1 MKTLHKISKT
11 LRCCSQLIRMKWRR
25 AKILFLM
32 DILIGLFRESRMILN
47 MVFPA
52 VMIQLIMDYAHMDR
66 VLLYVFGMSLM
77 MTVVSIGIE
86 ILQRSLSNHSLR
98 ALNYLILE
106 LNRKAM
112 RVSLSDFE
120 SSETMEQ
127 FDKAYDGLWN
137 SSDVDFTIFS
147 VIFSKLISFG
157 ITAYIFSS
165 VHWAVAI
172 FVAATLMMEFILS
185 VRLSE
190 RLHEKDQQQSKL
202 THKKNYVSDTLFDCK
217 TNKEVFLNG
226 VKDFF
231 VGKFQA
237 VSAEEL
243 EMEKDKKTDIFKN
256 DCISACISFLRT
268 GSVYIIAVVRYMQGF
283 LPLANFTLFSSAAKQ
298 MTYAVWQIMQGF
310 SSLFR
315 ASAYFDD
322 YLQYI
327 NLNETDRQS
336 GNRHVAGPIHRI
348 EFKNVSYRYPNQ
360 NDYAVRGLSFT
371 ISEGETVALVGDNG
385 AGKSTVIRLLMR
397 LCPVTEG
404 DILLNGESIYSYDY
418 EEYIS
423 CFAPVFQ
430 DFMLYAFTLRENI
443 WFDKQATDNE
453 SAALLNN
460 IGLDKKIRSLP
471 NGLDTPYTR
480 RFYADGV
487 EFSGGEE
494 QKLVIARA
502 YAKDGSV
509 MVLDEPTSALDPL
522 AEHAIY
528 ELIHKLRTGY
538 ITLFISH
545 RLSTTR
551 FSDQILVLDQGRLV
565 EDGTHEE
572 LMQQKGLYH
581 RIFTMQTQYYQ

>member
-1 MKTLHKISKT
+1 MLHKISKT
-11 LRCCSQLIRMKWRR
+11 LRCCGQLIRMKWR
-25 AKILFLM
+25 KGKSLFLM
-32 DILIGLFRESRMILN
+32 DVMIGLFRESRMILN

-52 VMIQLIMDYAHMDR
+52 VVIQLIIDSVHMDQ
-66 VLLYVFGMSLM
+66 VLFLVFGISLI

-86 ILQRSLSNHSLR
+86 ILQRSLSNHSIR
-98 ALNYLILE
+98 ALNYLILG

-112 RVSLSDFE
+112 RISLSDFE
-120 SSETMEQ
+120 RSETVEQ

-165 VHWAVAI
+165 VHWAVAV
-172 FVAATLMMEFILS
+172 FVAATLITEFILS

-190 RLHEKDQQQSKL
+190 RLHQKDQQQSKL
-202 THKKNYVSDTLFDCK
+202 THKKNYLSDTLFDCK

-226 VKDFF
+226 AKNFF
-231 VGKFQA
+231 VDKFQA
-237 VSAEEL
+237 VSTAEL
-243 EMEKDKKTDIFKN
+243 KLEKDKKTDIFKN
-256 DCISACISFLRT
+256 DSISACIEFLRT
-268 GSVYIIAVVRYMQGF
+268 GIVYIIAVMRYMEGF
-283 LPLANFTLFSSAAKQ
+283 LPLANFTLFASAAKQ
-298 MTYAVWQIMQGF
+298 MTYAIWQIMQGF
-310 SSLFR
+310 SSLLR
-315 ASAYFDD
+315 ASEYFDD
-322 YLQYI
+322 YLQYM
-327 NLNETDRQS
+327 NLEETDRQS
-336 GNRHVAGPIHRI
+336 GKGHIEGPITRI
-348 EFKNVSYRYPNQ
+348 EFKNVTYQYPNQ
-360 NDYAVRGLSFT
+360 NDYAVRNLSFT

-385 AGKSTVIRLLMR
+385 AGKSTIIRLLMR
-397 LCPVTEG
+397 LCPVTDG
-404 DILLNGESIYSYDY
+404 DILLNGKSIYSYDY

-443 WFDKQATDNE
+443 WFDKAATDSE
-453 SAALLNN
+453 SSALLTD

-471 NGLDTPYTR
+471 RGLDTPYTK
-480 RFYADGV
+480 RFFADGV

-502 YAKDGSV
+502 YAKGGAV

-528 ELIHKLRTGY
+528 ELIHKLRLGY

-551 FSDQILVLDQGRLV
+551 FSDKILVLNQGRLV
-565 EDGTHEE
+565 EEGSHEK
-572 LMQQKGLYH
+572 LMQQNGLYH
-581 RIFTMQTQYYQ
+581 RIFTLQTQYYQ